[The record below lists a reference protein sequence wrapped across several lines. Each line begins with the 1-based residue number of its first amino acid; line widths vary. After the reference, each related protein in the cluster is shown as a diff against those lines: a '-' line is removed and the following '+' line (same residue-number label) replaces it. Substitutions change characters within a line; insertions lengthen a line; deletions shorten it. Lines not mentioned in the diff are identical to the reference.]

1 MGGQGSNRC
10 RRIAGARGGSW
21 SWFGKRSRLREPSC
35 CAPAQPTPG
44 QDPARLSTT
53 PIAEDFAAIRARL
66 LAIRAAER
74 SWVASPEEPRQAQP
88 APAAGP
94 ADFYGW
100 LMGGGLWGAG

>member
-10 RRIAGARGGSW
+10 RRIAGAGGGGRSW
-21 SWFGKRSRLREPSC
+21 IGKGSRLREQPC
-35 CAPAQPTPG
+35 CAPAQATPG
-44 QDPARLSTT
+44 QEPARLST

-74 SWVASPEEPRQAQP
+74 SWVSAPEEARHVQT

-100 LMGGGLWGAG
+100 LMGGGLWGMG